1 MLPAYT
7 GISWQGRAGVA
18 LLFRGTIPRNTR
30 DVGTR
35 PPDPLESLAA
45 VVARGQPLVDLL
57 AGGADRIAFRVPA
70 GYPHLAAQR
79 DQRRA
84 HHRTLD
90 DLVLLHVVR
99 EPLVIAVAVRQVGPD
114 VLVDARLLLG
124 KNLSLTH
131 VGESSRRRARE
142 RGGKSSRIESLGA
155 RRLVKARVVGVRRH
169 VGELAALAA

>member
-70 GYPHLAAQR
+70 G
-79 DQRRA
+79 
-84 HHRTLD
+84 
-90 DLVLLHVVR
+90 
-99 EPLVIAVAVRQVGPD
+99 
-114 VLVDARLLLG
+114 
-124 KNLSLTH
+124 
-131 VGESSRRRARE
+131 
-142 RGGKSSRIESLGA
+142 
-155 RRLVKARVVGVRRH
+155 
-169 VGELAALAA
+169 